1 MSFGISFADIIT
13 KVSFLYFILCTGAGR
28 IMDLQFDKTM
38 KLLSSMMDFR
48 SRRHQLITSNIANID
63 TPGYTSKDLQFKGII
78 GEEMQKQLANTDKK
92 HFSGQFANAGSI
104 DCEVAD
110 SGERVNIDKEMTN
123 LAENHLMY
131 NTSVELLTRKLRSI
145 KIVLNEVK

>member
-1 MSFGISFADIIT
+1 
-13 KVSFLYFILCTGAGR
+13 
-28 IMDLQFDKTM
+28 MDLQFDKTM

-48 SRRHQLITSNIANID
+48 SQRHQLITSNIANID

-78 GEEMQKQLANTDKK
+78 GQEMQKQLANTDKR

-110 SGERVNIDKEMTN
+110 SGERVNIDTEMTN

-131 NTSVELLTRKLRSI
+131 NTSVELLSRKLRSM
-145 KIVLNEVK
+145 KIIFNEVK

>member
-1 MSFGISFADIIT
+1 
-13 KVSFLYFILCTGAGR
+13 
-28 IMDLQFDKTM
+28 
-38 KLLSSMMDFR
+38 MMDFR
-48 SRRHQLITSNIANID
+48 SRRHQLITSNVANID

-78 GEEMQKQLANTDKK
+78 GEEMQKQLANTNKR
-92 HFSGQFANAGSI
+92 HVSGQFANAGSI

-145 KIVLNEVK
+145 KIILNEVK

>member
-1 MSFGISFADIIT
+1 
-13 KVSFLYFILCTGAGR
+13 
-28 IMDLQFDKTM
+28 MDFQFDKTM

-48 SRRHQLITSNIANID
+48 SQKHQLIVSNIANID
-63 TPGYTSKDLQFKGII
+63 TPGYTSKDLQFKGIL
-78 GEEMQKQLANTDKK
+78 GEEMQKKLTTTDKR

-104 DCEVAD
+104 DCEVTD

-131 NTSVELLTRKLRSI
+131 NMSVELLSRKLRSI
-145 KIVLNEVK
+145 KNVFSEVK